1 MTDGIVLGMGNAEKV
16 HENRLRRMAARQGYR
31 LVKTR
36 RIDPLATDYGTY
48 HLVPDTGK
56 QQGPFKLDEV
66 EKRLTTPRR

>member
-1 MTDGIVLGMGNAEKV
+1 MGNAEKV

-48 HLVPDTGK
+48 HLVHSSGAK
-56 QQGPFKLDEV
+56 RGPFKLDEV
-66 EKRLTTPRR
+66 EKRLTAPRR